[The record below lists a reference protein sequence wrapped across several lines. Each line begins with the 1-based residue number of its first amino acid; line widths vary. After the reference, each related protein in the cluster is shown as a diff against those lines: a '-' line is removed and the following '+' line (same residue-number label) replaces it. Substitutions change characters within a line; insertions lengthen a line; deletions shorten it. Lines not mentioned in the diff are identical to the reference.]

1 MTDIER
7 LMQDTL
13 CSKKRAESVLRA
25 SASYEAAVRNIRYLQ
40 KLDAENMDSE

>member
-13 CSKKRAESVLRA
+13 CPKKRAEGVLRG
-25 SASYEAAVRNIRYLQ
+25 SRKKYKIP
-40 KLDAENMDSE
+40 AETRC

>member
-13 CSKKRAESVLRA
+13 CPKKRAEGVLRG
-25 SASYEAAVRNIRYLQ
+25 YEAAVRNTRYLQ